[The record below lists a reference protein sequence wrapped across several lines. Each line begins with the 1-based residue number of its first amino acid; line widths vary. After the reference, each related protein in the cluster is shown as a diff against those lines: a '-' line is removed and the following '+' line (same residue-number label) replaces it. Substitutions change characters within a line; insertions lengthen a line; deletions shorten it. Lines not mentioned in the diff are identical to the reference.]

1 MKVDQAKL
9 LSDMHDRMN
18 QIEKQRRF
26 WDIVLAMDFI
36 IKPINM
42 FDRYYIKHKILP
54 ISFYFSWDDAT
65 LNINYLSHDGC
76 ILESK
81 NSFVFTAENFIKQI
95 KISIQKNANEIISK
109 TNVTII

>member
-18 QIEKQRRF
+18 QIEKQIRF
-26 WDIVLAMDFI
+26 WSIISEMDFI
-36 IKPINM
+36 MKPINM

-81 NSFVFTAENFIKQI
+81 NSFVITAENFIKQI
-95 KISIQKNANEIISK
+95 KISIQQKVNEILSK
-109 TNVTII
+109 TNVTIL